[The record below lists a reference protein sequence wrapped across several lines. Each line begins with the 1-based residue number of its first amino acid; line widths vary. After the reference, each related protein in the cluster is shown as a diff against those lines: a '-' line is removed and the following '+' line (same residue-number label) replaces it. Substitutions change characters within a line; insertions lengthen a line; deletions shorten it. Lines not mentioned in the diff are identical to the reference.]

1 MNVLLSVFP
10 FPAHSYVPS
19 PQSGL
24 IVMAANISVAPP
36 ELDGPKLYRAFVGG
50 AWVASSDDAWIE
62 VRDPSDNSIF
72 AHVPALTRA
81 DVERAIKCAH
91 DARRKIRDIP
101 AIQRIEILEHAKRI
115 LEENRSVLT
124 DVLVAESGKPI
135 NVAKGEVKATIE
147 RLALTGQEARTMH
160 GDFIPGDWVEDTKG
174 KIAIVRR
181 QPRGVIAAITPFNYP
196 LFIAAAKVTPALVAG
211 NTVIVKPSTETP
223 LSMLFFAKALD
234 EAGLPKGTLNI
245 VTGRGSEIGDV
256 IAESPLVDMIS
267 FTGSTSVGERIV
279 RKAGMK
285 HLALELGG
293 KGAALVLD
301 DANLDLAV
309 REIARGALRFQGQ
322 RCDAVSRVLVDEVV
336 ANDFAQRL
344 VKEVLKSY
352 KTGDPRDENTS
363 LGPLINAKAVAYA
376 QELVMDARGK
386 GAQLLTGGG
395 YVGNFHEAT
404 VLDHVTVDMRIAWEE
419 QFAPILPILR
429 CRGYE
434 EMLDIAN
441 RSEYGLDSS
450 VFTDN
455 INKAWGIAKRL
466 EDGAVTINGYPAH
479 GVGHFPF
486 GGNKK
491 SGMGRE
497 GIGASIEEMTRPQ
510 TIVINLPPLGSPF
523 DWG

>member
-1 MNVLLSVFP
+1 
-10 FPAHSYVPS
+10 
-19 PQSGL
+19 
-24 IVMAANISVAPP
+24 MAAQVSAAPP
-36 ELDGPKLYRAFVGG
+36 EIDGPKRYRAFVGG
-50 AWVASSDDAWIE
+50 AWVPSSDGAWIE
-62 VRDPSDNSIF
+62 VRDPSDDSVI

-81 DVERAIKCAH
+81 DVERAIACAH
-91 DARRKIRDIP
+91 EARRKIRDIP
-101 AIQRIEILEHAKRI
+101 AISRLEILEHAKRI
-115 LEENRSVLT
+115 LEENRAILT
-124 DVLVAESGKPI
+124 DVLVAESGKPV

-174 KIAIVRR
+174 KVAIVRR
-181 QPRGVIAAITPFNYP
+181 QPRGVVAAITPFNYP

-211 NTVIVKPSTETP
+211 NTVVVKPSTQTP

-234 EAGLPKGTLNI
+234 EAGMPKGTLNI
-245 VTGRGSEIGDV
+245 VTGRGSEIGDA

-267 FTGSTSVGERIV
+267 FTGSTSVGERIA

-309 REIARGALRFQGQ
+309 REIARGGLRFQGQ
-322 RCDAVSRVLVDEVV
+322 RCDAVSRVLVEERIADE
-336 ANDFAQRL
+336 FAKRL
-344 VKEVLKSY
+344 VKEAQKSY
-352 KTGDPRDENTS
+352 KTGDPRDEKTA
-363 LGPLINAKAVAYA
+363 LGPLISAKAVAYA
-376 QELVMDARGK
+376 QELVMDARAK
-386 GAQLLTGGG
+386 GAKVLTGGSA
-395 YVGNFHEAT
+395 VGNYLEAT
-404 VLDHVTVDMRIAWEE
+404 VIDHVTVDMRIAWEE

-429 CRGYE
+429 CNGYE
-434 EMLDIAN
+434 QMLEIAN
-441 RSEYGLDSS
+441 KSEYGLDSS

-479 GVGHFPF
+479 GVGQFPF

-510 TIVINLPPLGSPF
+510 TIVLNLPPLGTPY

>member
-1 MNVLLSVFP
+1 
-10 FPAHSYVPS
+10 
-19 PQSGL
+19 
-24 IVMAANISVAPP
+24 MASTITLAPP
-36 ELDGPKLYRAFVGG
+36 EIDGKKRYRAFVGG
-50 AWVASSDDAWIE
+50 EWVPSSDGAWID
-62 VRDPSDNSIF
+62 VHNPADNSVF
-72 AHVPALTRA
+72 AHVPALTRP
-81 DVERAIKCAH
+81 DVERAIAAAH

-101 AIQRIEILEHAKRI
+101 AIQRIDILEKAKHI
-115 LEENRSVLT
+115 LEQNRALLT
-124 DVLVAESGKPI
+124 DIVVAESGKPI

-160 GDFIPGDWVEDTKG
+160 GEFIPGDWVEDTKS
-174 KIAIVRR
+174 KFAIVRR
-181 QPRGVIAAITPFNYP
+181 QPRGVVAAITPFNYP

-234 EAGLPKGTLNI
+234 DAGLPKGTLNI
-245 VTGRGSEIGDV
+245 VTGRGREIGDT

-267 FTGSTSVGERIV
+267 FTGSTSVGERIA

-309 REIARGALRFQGQ
+309 REVARGGLRFQGQ
-322 RCDAVSRVLVDEVV
+322 RCDAVSRVLVDEPI
-336 ANDFAQRL
+336 ADEFAKRL
-344 VKEVLKSY
+344 VKEVETAY
-352 KTGDPRDENTS
+352 KPGDPRDEKTS

-376 QELVMDARGK
+376 QELVMDARAK
-386 GAQLLTGGG
+386 GAKLLTGGG
-395 YVGNFHEAT
+395 FVGNFHEAT
-404 VLDHVTVDMRIAWEE
+404 ILDHVTSDMRIAWEE
-419 QFAPILPILR
+419 QFAPILPIMR

-434 EMLDIAN
+434 EMLELAN
-441 RSEYGLDSS
+441 KSEYGLDSS

-466 EDGAVTINGYPAH
+466 EDGAVTINGFPAH

-510 TIVINLPPLGSPF
+510 TIVLNMPPLGSPYE
-523 DWG
+523 WG